1 MGKSVHDN
9 VLDAALNYLKSN
21 AHRISVCNAEPTSKA
36 LACQTGS
43 GGYCLAWTALTTANY
58 TLSNGDTSGRKAA
71 LAQKANVSVASTG
84 NATHVAIF
92 SVAGNLLLYV
102 TTCTTQA
109 LTKGNTV
116 TIPTWDI
123 ELRDPT

>member
-9 VLDAALNYLKSN
+9 VLDSALNYVKNN
-21 AHRISVCNAEPTSKA
+21 AHRISVCRLEPTTKA
-36 LACQTGS
+36 LACQVMA
-43 GGYCLAWTALTTANY
+43 GGYCLAWTALVTANY
-58 TLSNGDTSGRKAA
+58 TIGNGDTSGRKAA
-71 LAQKANVSVASTG
+71 VAQKASVTVASTG
-84 NATHVAIF
+84 TATHVAIF

-102 TTCTTQA
+102 TTCATQV

>member
-9 VLDAALNYLKSN
+9 VLDSALNYVKNN
-21 AHRISVCNAEPTSKA
+21 AHRIAVCKAEPTTKA
-36 LACQTGS
+36 LACQVLT
-43 GGYCLAWTALTTANY
+43 GGYCLAWTGIATAGY
-58 TLSNGDTSGRKAA
+58 TVGNGDTSGRKVAV
-71 LAQKANVSVASTG
+71 AQKANVSVACTG
-84 NATHVAIF
+84 TATHVAIF

-102 TTCTTQA
+102 TTCTTQV

-123 ELRDPT
+123 ELRDPS